1 MKVLTEHTTFT
12 SPNGDGTVI
21 LRSHPSYAKS
31 WPTAVLCLLEEALTN
46 FFPPQMRELRS
57 RRPKVI
63 SPEVMSPEARVM
75 SPEIAGDMT

>member
-1 MKVLTEHTTFT
+1 MKVLTEHITFT
-12 SPNGDGTVI
+12 
-21 LRSHPSYAKS
+21 
-31 WPTAVLCLLEEALTN
+31 TAVLCLLEEALTN

-75 SPEIAGDMT
+75 SP

>member
-1 MKVLTEHTTFT
+1 MKVLTEHTSFT

-21 LRSHPSYAKS
+21 VRSHPSYAKS

-46 FFPPQMRELRS
+46 FLCGNYGQDARKSF
-57 RRPKVI
+57 RPKSCRPKFI
-63 SPEVMSPEARVM
+63 VM

>member
-21 LRSHPSYAKS
+21 VRSHPSYAKS
-31 WPTAVLCLLEEALTN
+31 WPTAVMCLLDEALTN

-57 RRPKVI
+57 RRQKVI
-63 SPEVMSPEARVM
+63 SPEVMSPKARVM
-75 SPEIAGDMT
+75 SPKARVMSP